1 MGWYCFI
8 GKISLSPLACDLASQ
23 QRIRWILLS
32 NASRTTSYHFNF
44 CFYKESDADADA
56 MTTKLAYIDIEIRRV
71 VMIEKFSKRI
81 LVILM
86 SMIIDNGHHHKVIE
100 ISYLHSASSSA
111 RSEFANKMSNI
122 QKMAKSA
129 NRHYWLFLK
138 NILWIG
144 FCFGSP
150 LQLPLGRRM
159 GGMEKE
165 WSIK

>member
-1 MGWYCFI
+1 
-8 GKISLSPLACDLASQ
+8 
-23 QRIRWILLS
+23 
-32 NASRTTSYHFNF
+32 
-44 CFYKESDADADA
+44 

-129 NRHYWLFLK
+129 NRHY
-138 NILWIG
+138 
-144 FCFGSP
+144 
-150 LQLPLGRRM
+150 
-159 GGMEKE
+159 
-165 WSIK
+165 